1 IATDSSSGTLPSSS
15 RLTIDSSSSIA
26 FSKESFLTSAWLVS
40 AMLVFRMIA
49 TQGQALIEMLPFS
62 RAGFDPS
69 SPHQRRHMGGDRL
82 RKSFNVVAT
91 LDHRDDT
98 AAAISVGAIHELG
111 RDPGEIGLDQVEVRQ
126 RIARMGV
133 EAGRDQQQIR
143 LEAVEPRQD
152 HAGHGLAEL
161 VAAVARPQRR
171 VDDIV

>member
-49 TQGQALIEMLPFS
+49 TQGQVSMKMLPLS
-62 RAGFDPS
+62 RTGFDL

-82 RKSFNVVAT
+82 RKSFEVVAA
-91 LDHRDDT
+91 LEHRDDPAT
-98 AAAISVGAIHELG
+98 AIAVGAIHELG

-133 EAGRDQQQIR
+133 EAGRDQQTVR
-143 LEAVEPRQD
+143 LEAA
-152 HAGHGLAEL
+152 HTGAG
-161 VAAVARPQRR
+161 
-171 VDDIV
+171 

>member
-49 TQGQALIEMLPFS
+49 TQGWGSMKMLPLS
-62 RAGFDPS
+62 PAGFDPS

-82 RKSFNVVAT
+82 GESFEVVAA
-91 LDHRDDT
+91 LEHRDDPP
-98 AAAISVGAIHELG
+98 AAIPVGAIHELG

-133 EAGRDQQQIR
+133 EAGRDQQTVR
-143 LEAVEPRQD
+143 LEAA
-152 HAGHGLAEL
+152 HTGAG
-161 VAAVARPQRR
+161 
-171 VDDIV
+171 

>member
-49 TQGQALIEMLPFS
+49 TQGQALIKMLPFS

-82 RKSFNVVAT
+82 RKSFEVVAA
-91 LDHRDDT
+91 LEHRDDP
-98 AAAISVGAIHELG
+98 AAALSVGAIHELG
-111 RDPGEIGLDQVEVRQ
+111 CDPGEIGLDQVQVRQ
-126 RIARMGV
+126 RIARVGV
-133 EAGRDQQQIR
+133 EGDREQKQVR
-143 LEAVEPRQD
+143 LEGDAPM
-152 HAGHGLAEL
+152 
-161 VAAVARPQRR
+161 
-171 VDDIV
+171 